1 MAHHLQS
8 QISQKAENT
17 AQFTSSSSSSS
28 QNLEP
33 TVHIE
38 VPKTEYQIRLTE
50 SDKELLRKLDM
61 EHRAKL
67 VKQAERTK
75 EFEVDQVKKKDE
87 KTVGETINESQA
99 KVTAVPN
106 PKAKLK
112 VRMLPR
118 LLTYNFS

>member
-1 MAHHLQS
+1 MAHHLQA
-8 QISQKAENT
+8 QISQKTENT
-17 AQFTSSSSSSS
+17 TQFPSSSS
-28 QNLEP
+28 QNLQP
-33 TVHIE
+33 TVRVE

-50 SDKELLRKLDM
+50 SDKELLKKLDM

-67 VKQAERTK
+67 VKQVERTR
-75 EFEVDQVKKKDE
+75 EFEVDQVKKNDE

-112 VRMLPR
+112 VRMLSK
-118 LLTYNFS
+118 LLT